1 MLSLRQVIGI
11 VLCVVAFAVFNFV
24 VVFVALCIR
33 AESAV
38 DPKAPADVQ
47 EQQRQAEM
55 DQALQDLRNNPAVP
69 WLG

>member
-1 MLSLRQVIGI
+1 MLSLGQVIGI
-11 VLCVVAFAVFNFV
+11 VLALVALAVIYFV
-24 VVFVALCIR
+24 VIFVALCIR

-47 EQQRQAEM
+47 EKQRQAEM
-55 DQALQDLRNNPAVP
+55 SRALQDLNNSPAVP